1 MSTTTNGYQN
11 DPEDM
16 FHHTRM
22 SLGDHI
28 EELRRHMIKALLGF
42 GVAMVIG
49 FFISKPV
56 LEFINAPVEK
66 ALLEMYE
73 ERRNEKK
80 KEYLEKL
87 HRMAPEEKARPV
99 TLIIADTEA
108 ARQLGAKDLDP
119 AQPGWVGLPSQLS
132 METILDLAPP
142 EELTSHPPTLTS
154 LQAQEVF
161 MVYMKVSVYCGIVLS
176 SPWIFYQMWMFV
188 AAGLYPHEKKYVH
201 VWLPFSLVL
210 FLCGVALCEFVV
222 LPVGL
227 NYLLGF
233 NKWMGIQPELRL
245 SEWLSFAIMMPLI
258 FGAAFQTPLIMF
270 FLERVGIVDVAFYQ
284 KHRRVAI
291 FVLALAAALLAVS
304 PDPLSMMAM
313 AIPLWAL
320 YELGI
325 LLCKLNPK
333 RKLDLD
339 VPETEEMIEV

>member
-1 MSTTTNGYQN
+1 MSTTGNGYH

-16 FHHTRM
+16 FAHTRM

-42 GVAMVIG
+42 GVAMIIG
-49 FFISKPV
+49 FFISQPV
-56 LEFINAPVEK
+56 LNFINAPVEK
-66 ALLEMYE
+66 ALKEMYE
-73 ERRNEKK
+73 KRREAKL
-80 KEYLEKL
+80 KEYREKL
-87 HRMAPEEKARPV
+87 ARTAPEQKLRNV
-99 TLIIADTEA
+99 TLQVPDSEY
-108 ARQLGAKDLDP
+108 ARKLGAIDLDP
-119 AQPGWVGLPSQLS
+119 PRAGWVGLPCAIT
-132 METILDLAPP
+132 EEYAIELAPP
-142 EELTSHPPTLTS
+142 EELMSQPPSLTF
-154 LQAQEVF
+154 LQPQEVF

-201 VWLPFSLVL
+201 VWLPFSLLL

-227 NYLLGF
+227 HYLLGF
-233 NKWMGIQPELRL
+233 GEWMGIEPELRL
-245 SEWLSFAIMMPLI
+245 SDWLSFAIMMPLL

-270 FLERVGIVDVAFYQ
+270 FLERIGIVDVAFYQ

-313 AIPLWAL
+313 AIPLWGL

-333 RKLDLD
+333 PKLDLD
-339 VPETEEMIEV
+339 VPESEEVVEV

>member
-1 MSTTTNGYQN
+1 MSTAPNGYH

-16 FHHTRM
+16 FAHTRM

-42 GVAMVIG
+42 GIAMVVG

-66 ALLEMYE
+66 ELTKMYHARREQAL
-73 ERRNEKK
+73 KK
-80 KEYLEKL
+80 FDADAKTMDFKD
-87 HRMAPEEKARPV
+87 RTRPI
-99 TLIIADTEA
+99 TLLIPDTPA
-108 ARQLGAKDLDP
+108 GRDLGAKPSDEE
-119 AQPGWVGLPSQLS
+119 GWLRLETRLPLS
-132 METILDLAPP
+132 ETIALKPP
-142 EELTSHPPTLTS
+142 VELEDRPPILTS

-161 MVYMKVSVYCGIVLS
+161 IVYMKVSVYCGIVLS

-188 AAGLYPHEKKYVH
+188 AAGLYPHEKKYVN
-201 VWLPFSLVL
+201 VYLPFSLAL

-222 LPVGL
+222 LPIGIH
-227 NYLLGF
+227 YLLSF
-233 NKWMGIQPELRL
+233 NEWMGIQPELRL
-245 SEWLSFAIMMPLI
+245 SDWLSFAIMMPLI

-270 FLERVGIVDVAFYQ
+270 FLERLGIVDVSFYQ
-284 KHRRVAI
+284 RHRRVAI
-291 FVLALAAALLAVS
+291 FSLALAAALLAVS

-325 LLCKLNPK
+325 LLCKLSPK
-333 RKLDLD
+333 PKLDLD
-339 VPETEEMIEV
+339 VPESEELVEV